1 MSELRGD
8 IKKLNKSKIPE
19 TIIEETPEEL
29 ASETHVNVTN
39 TSETPNT
46 IANPNKPL
54 FKKNDKTLFLKRTF
68 NFITAPFRFIF
79 SVFFWTVELIQAY
92 FRPQRKL
99 RNLQLKNLE
108 LLAPHVK
115 TSAFYGDN
123 QFWFIS

>member
-1 MSELRGD
+1 M
-8 IKKLNKSKIPE
+8 
-19 TIIEETPEEL
+19 
-29 ASETHVNVTN
+29 
-39 TSETPNT
+39 
-46 IANPNKPL
+46 
-54 FKKNDKTLFLKRTF
+54 KRTF

-108 LLAPHVK
+108 LLAPHGK
-115 TSAFYGDN
+115 TSAFDGDN